1 MEVWKIIFLS
11 KWVICYFSRV
21 YTTIFLLSWCWKIV
35 TKLSVLIPKKHG
47 AQMFTPRR
55 SRVVSDI
62 TDLTTRLTTG
72 CNEIMNLVL
81 LDYKY
86 YVCSMHVYTYVFRD
100 SSTQ

>member
-1 MEVWKIIFLS
+1 M
-11 KWVICYFSRV
+11 
-21 YTTIFLLSWCWKIV
+21 YTTIFLLSLCWRIV

-47 AQMFTPRR
+47 AQMFMPRR

-62 TDLTTRLTTG
+62 TDLTNRLTTG

-86 YVCSMHVYTYVFRD
+86 YVCMYTHMFLGILQSPV
-100 SSTQ
+100 TIW